1 MKRQQKSAHIAPKA
15 NKFQLEKK
23 AMKHKSM
30 EQKRSCQNY
39 DYEKLIAILH
49 T

>member
-15 NKFQLEKK
+15 NTLQLGKK
-23 AMKHKSM
+23 AIKPKSKQ
-30 EQKRSCQNY
+30 QKRSCQNY
-39 DYEKLIAILH
+39 DYEKLIPILL